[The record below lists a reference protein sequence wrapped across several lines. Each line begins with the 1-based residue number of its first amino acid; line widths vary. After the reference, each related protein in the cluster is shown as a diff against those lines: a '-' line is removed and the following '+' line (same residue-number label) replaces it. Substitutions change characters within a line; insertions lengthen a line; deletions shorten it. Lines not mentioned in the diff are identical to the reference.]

1 MASILGVETLQH
13 TNGTDAITVGS
24 TGIIT
29 QPKMPFFMIDMSSDQ
44 ASIADDTQTVI
55 QFNER
60 AVDPDSL
67 WDTSNYRFTVDANT
81 AGYYQYSGHVYAN
94 STQNQETASLFARK
108 NGSIHTATFGCLRA
122 SGGSLTS
129 KTEAVFSFTGIIDL
143 TSANDYLDFT
153 ITVDCSSGGTTTIN
167 EIGSAFRTY
176 VCAQRLR

>member
-1 MASILGVETLQH
+1 MSKILVNTIGH
-13 TNGTDAITVGS
+13 TGDTTAMTVGS
-24 TGIIT
+24 TGIVT
-29 QPKMPFFMIDMSSDQ
+29 QAKMPFFMIDMSSDQ

-94 STQNQETASLFARK
+94 STQNQESASLFARK

-122 SGGSLTS
+122 SGGSSTS

-153 ITVDCSSGGTTTIN
+153 ITVDCSSSGTTTIN

-176 VCAQRLR
+176 VCAQRLL